1 MWRNSQDRPGQKN
14 LEGLPGWK
22 GELPQ
27 PGAKISKGLSGW
39 EGKPRGG
46 SNPGGPSGV
55 GRQGAMV
62 EVPIVVSQ
70 VPMVE
75 TVELDS
81 QRKSRSV
88 GLGEVARG
96 KLSSSKTTCRETIRQ
111 FVDRSR
117 QR

>member
-14 LEGLPGWK
+14 PEGLPGWK
-22 GELPQ
+22 GELPR
-27 PGAKISKGLSGW
+27 PGAKIPKGLPGW

-46 SNPGGPSGV
+46 SNPGGPW
-55 GRQGAMV
+55 QGAMV

-81 QRKSRSV
+81 QRKSRSI

-117 QR
+117 QQ